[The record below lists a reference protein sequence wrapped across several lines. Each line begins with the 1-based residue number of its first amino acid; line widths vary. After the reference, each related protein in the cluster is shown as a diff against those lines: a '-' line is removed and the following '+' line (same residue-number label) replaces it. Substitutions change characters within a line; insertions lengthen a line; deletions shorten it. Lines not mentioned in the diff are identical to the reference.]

1 MKTLAI
7 IVVTVLL
14 TLAALWLGLTLYA
27 ESGSFNVAAS
37 QESVGAVEGFFSTLS
52 ESSIRKHARIAVE
65 EGRITPPER
74 VTESMLATGASH
86 YGSMCVVCH
95 GGPGVERGEIG
106 EGLNPKPPE
115 LSHTAEELSAAEIYW
130 VVENGIRHTGMP
142 AYGPTHSEDEL
153 WALASF
159 VDRFDEMSPG
169 EYRSRTAEAAPG
181 EHGSNGEAGGEGGSG
196 HSHAG
201 HEH

>member
-1 MKTLAI
+1 MRTAV
-7 IVVTVLL
+7 IVVLTVLL

-27 ESGSFNVAAS
+27 ESGSLNVAATH
-37 QESVGAVEGFFSTLS
+37 ESIGAVEGFFSTLS
-52 ESSIRKHARIAVE
+52 ESSIREHARRAVE

-74 VTESMLATGASH
+74 VTEPMLATGASH
-86 YGSMCVVCH
+86 YGSMCTVCH

-106 EGLNPKPPE
+106 QGLNPKPPE
-115 LSHTAEELSAAEIYW
+115 LSHAAEELSAAEIYW

-159 VDRFDEMSPG
+159 VDRFDEMSPA
-169 EYRSRTAEAAPG
+169 EFQRRT
-181 EHGSNGEAGGEGGSG
+181 GGESHAEGSG
-196 HSHAG
+196 GAG
-201 HEH
+201 ASAEGETGHGDHEH